1 VRREEGSVVD
11 APDLTKANELTVGDD
26 IPPNCEPIE
35 LHVPE
40 LRLLFEVIDY
50 SPLGVKDLDPRV
62 EDFIV
67 SAARS
72 APRNAPLA
80 LQVHVDRPAP
90 PDEAAAVGPAVDEF
104 FRLRSLNARR
114 RLRQLFRMGRTSL
127 LIGLSVLAL
136 AVIIA
141 SVVDM
146 ALEGRRIGALIR
158 ESTVIGG
165 WVAMWRPLEIFLYD
179 WWPIRAERQLFLRLS
194 AMPVRIMFK
203 AS

>member
-1 VRREEGSVVD
+1 MD
-11 APDLTKANELTVGDD
+11 TLDPTKANELTVGDK
-26 IPPNCEPIE
+26 IPPNCQPIE

-67 SAARS
+67 NAARS
-72 APRNAPLA
+72 APRNAALA
-80 LQVHVDRPAP
+80 LQVYVDRPAP
-90 PDEAAAVGPAVDEF
+90 AGEAAAVGPAVHEF
-104 FRLRSLNARR
+104 FRLRSLNAGR
-114 RLRQLFRMGRTSL
+114 RLRQLFRMGRKSL
-127 LIGLSVLAL
+127 LIGLSVLTV
-136 AVIIA
+136 AVVIA

-194 AMPVRIMFK
+194 AVPVRIMFT